1 VSLGDL
7 FANFFVVPNF
17 QREYVWGT
25 DEVRQL
31 LEDIYA
37 EYSDTSRDSDS
48 EYFIGTIVTCASN
61 DSVNQLIDGQQR
73 MTTAYLVLCAIRDH
87 MKEVHGKE
95 IQALTPQI
103 AATTVDRNGHDVFRY
118 RVALQYEDSCGVLEI
133 IAKGEPL
140 PNGKHSTS
148 SVRNIIN
155 AYGEVRE
162 FLEEQC
168 KDENALRKLYAYFT
182 QNVKLIRVK
191 TISITHALK
200 IFETINDR
208 GVSLDSM
215 DLLKNLIFMQASM
228 KDFEKLKVQW
238 KKVIDP
244 LDKTRE
250 KPLRFLRYF
259 IFSNYKADRLREELI
274 YDWLRK
280 NEKACGYKDAPF
292 KFVGELIDA
301 SEAYTNFARGLN
313 SDGSENRF
321 LVNIRAMSGA
331 ARQHLILL
339 LAGRNLPDEQF
350 TTLCSEIENL
360 FFAYVITREATREF
374 ERKFAEWAP
383 AMRSVRNKS
392 QLQQFV
398 DKFFRPEKE
407 RLASRFEQAMQ
418 SLREE
423 SLQKYRLRY
432 VIAKLT
438 QYVNERALGSETEA
452 NLHHFLDSANHIEH
466 ILPQNPSAA
475 ALKEFDLP
483 DEAAE
488 YAGWLGN
495 LTLAEEPINISLGNR
510 SFSAKRPEYRHS
522 QFYLTK
528 LLSGSVSVG
537 KNTAI
542 NRAVEGLPTFEKW
555 SSESI
560 RMRQEA
566 LAELARKVWDMPRQK
581 VR

>member
-1 VSLGDL
+1 MK
-7 FANFFVVPNF
+7 
-17 QREYVWGT
+17 
-25 DEVRQL
+25 
-31 LEDIYA
+31 
-37 EYSDTSRDSDS
+37 
-48 EYFIGTIVTCASN
+48 TIQGA
-61 DSVNQLIDGQQR
+61 
-73 MTTAYLVLCAIRDH
+73 
-87 MKEVHGKE
+87 E
-95 IQALTPQI
+95 IQALSPQI
-103 AATTVDRNGHDVFRY
+103 AATSVDRKGRDIFRY
-118 RVALQYEDSCGVLEI
+118 RVALQYEDSCGVLET
-133 IAKGEPL
+133 IAKGEAP
-140 PNGKHSTS
+140 PNDKRSTQ
-148 SVRNIIN
+148 SVRNILN
-155 AYGEVRE
+155 AYEVIVDY
-162 FLEEQC
+162 LEEQC
-168 KDENALRKLYAYFT
+168 KDSKSLRSFYEYFT

-208 GVSLDSM
+208 GVGLDSM

-244 LDKTRE
+244 LDKARE

-259 IFSNYKADRLREELI
+259 IFSNYKADRLREEQI
-274 YDWLRK
+274 YDWLRR
-280 NEKACGYKDAPF
+280 NEKDCGYKSAPF
-292 KFVGELIDA
+292 NFVSELIDA
-301 SEAYTNFARGLN
+301 AEAYTKFAMGLN

-321 LVNIRAMSGA
+321 LMNIRAMSGA

-350 TTLCSEIENL
+350 TTLCAEIENL

-418 SLREE
+418 GLREE
-423 SLQKYRLRY
+423 YLQKYRLRY

-438 QYVNERALGSETEA
+438 QYINERALGSETEA
-452 NLHHFLDSANHIEH
+452 DLHHFLDSANHIEH

-483 DEAAE
+483 DKAAE

-510 SFSAKRPEYRHS
+510 PFSVKRPEYRHS

-528 LLSGSVSVG
+528 LLSGLVSVG

-542 NRAVEGLPTFEKW
+542 NRAVEGLPIFEKW

-560 RMRQEA
+560 LMRQEA
-566 LAELARKVWDMPRQK
+566 LAELALRVWDMPHPK